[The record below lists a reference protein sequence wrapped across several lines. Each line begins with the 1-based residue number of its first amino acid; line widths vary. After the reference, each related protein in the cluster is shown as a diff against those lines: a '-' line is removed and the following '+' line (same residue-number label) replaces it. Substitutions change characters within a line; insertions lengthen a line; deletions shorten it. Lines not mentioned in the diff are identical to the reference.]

1 MTDDFEPQNS
11 SHPRSLEQYWSMI
24 CRRRWWIV
32 LPVFSVWA
40 VVWGISWFLP
50 AYYKSET
57 LILIEQQKVPEQ
69 YVVPNVASD
78 LQDRLQSMTQQ
89 IMSRTRLLRIIEK
102 FDLYANSRLRMTQEQ
117 VVEKMRKD
125 IEIQLV
131 QAPGRKGDLSA
142 FRVSY
147 SSRSPRLAQ
156 QVTNEL
162 TSLFIEDNLQSRR
175 QQSQSTTGF
184 LDSQMQEAREKLSTQ
199 EERVRDFKSR
209 YLGELP
215 NQMQSNVQILTGLQ
229 SRLQGAMEALNQSRQ
244 QKTYLESLLAQ
255 YRSIHES
262 LRRGSDQREL
272 PPALDA
278 EIARLKS
285 QLAEVASRYTQK
297 HPDYRKLKEQLQKA
311 EQMRDEIA
319 AEVRTSPVPKA
330 DDTKPS
336 SYGDL
341 KEISAML
348 QIESQL
354 KANDLEVANR
364 QEQVKSIEAQIDD
377 YQRRINEA
385 PVREQQLAD
394 LTRDYDQ
401 SRANYE
407 SLLAKRN
414 QSELAT
420 NLEERQQGEQFHIL
434 DPASLPQKPYKP
446 ERLLLSCLGLFLG
459 GVLAAALT
467 GVLEL
472 TDDRIQSEN
481 DLQGVVTEPVLTEI
495 PRLLTGAEK
504 SWEQR
509 RFWIECFAGSL
520 VLLTTAV
527 GLFATYYY
535 G

>member
-1 MTDDFEPQNS
+1 MTEDFDQSS
-11 SHPRSLEQYWSMI
+11 SHSRSLEQYWGIVS
-24 CRRRWWIV
+24 RRRWWIV
-32 LPVFSVWA
+32 LPVFVVWA
-40 VVWGISWFLP
+40 AVWGISWFLP
-50 AYYKSET
+50 ASYKSET

-69 YVVPNVASD
+69 YVVSNVAND

-89 IMSRTRLLRIIEK
+89 IMSRTRLLRIIEQ
-102 FDLYANSRLRMTQEQ
+102 FDLYAGSRSRMTEEQ
-117 VVEKMRKD
+117 IVDRMRKD

-131 QAPGRKGDLSA
+131 QAPGRKDDLSA

-147 SSRSPRLAQ
+147 SSRDPRVAQ

-184 LDSQMQEAREKLSTQ
+184 LDSQMQEARQKLSGQ
-199 EERVRDFKSR
+199 EERVRDFKTH

-215 NQMQSNVQILTGLQ
+215 TQMQSNVQILTGLQ
-229 SRLQGAMEALNQSRQ
+229 ARLQGATESLSQSRQ

-255 YRSIHES
+255 YRAVHES
-262 LRRGSDQREL
+262 LNRGGDQGQL
-272 PPALDA
+272 PPALDE
-278 EIARLKS
+278 EIARLKA
-285 QLAEVASRYTQK
+285 QLAEVAARYTEK
-297 HPDYRKLKEQLQKA
+297 HPDYKKLKEQLQTA
-311 EQMRDEIA
+311 ERMRDKIA
-319 AEVRTSPVPKA
+319 SEVKTAPPSGT
-330 DDTKPS
+330 DDKTPATYS
-336 SYGDL
+336 DL
-341 KEISAML
+341 KDMSAML

-354 KANDLEVANR
+354 KANEVEIANR
-364 QEQVKSIEAQIDD
+364 QQQVKSIEAQIDD
-377 YQRRINEA
+377 YQKRINEA

-420 NLEERQQGEQFHIL
+420 NLEERQQGEQFRIL

-446 ERLLLSCLGLFLG
+446 DRLLLSAIGLLLGC
-459 GVLAAALT
+459 VLAAAIT
-467 GVLEL
+467 GALEL
-472 TDDRIQSEN
+472 GDDRVHGER
-481 DLQGVVTEPVLTEI
+481 DLEGVVTAPILSEI
-495 PRLLTGAEK
+495 PTLRTVAEET
-504 SWEQR
+504 WARR

-520 VLLTTAV
+520 MLMATAA